1 MIRKAIKDDLNRI
14 IEITKA
20 CAVSMISNNIFQWN
34 EHYPNIET
42 FENDVLNESLF
53 VLEIN
58 NKLIGC
64 LVISNDMDEF
74 YKKVKWL
81 TPNYNNIYLHRLA
94 IDPCYQK
101 KGFAKQLMTFSF
113 EYAKANNIKSIRLD
127 TFSGNPFNNIFYSNL
142 GFEKLGKIYFR
153 KQSDKPFYCFEKVM

>member
-1 MIRKAIKDDLNRI
+1 MIRKAIKEDLNRI

-81 TPNYNNIYLHRLA
+81 TPNYNNIYLYMISL
-94 IDPCYQK
+94 Y
-101 KGFAKQLMTFSF
+101 
-113 EYAKANNIKSIRLD
+113 
-127 TFSGNPFNNIFYSNL
+127 
-142 GFEKLGKIYFR
+142 
-153 KQSDKPFYCFEKVM
+153 